1 MISLL
6 VRLLAAI
13 ILAFFAGK
21 LISKIKLPSIL
32 GWLIAGMILGPHAVS
47 LMNQQILDAQW
58 YQTIV
63 HILECAVGLMIGTEL
78 VWNKIKR
85 SGKAIVIT
93 TFTQSVGTFLFV
105 SLVFGIVFYFQEIPL
120 YLAFLFGGI
129 ALATAP
135 APALSI
141 VREFKTNGPVTN
153 TLIPMA
159 ALDDII
165 GCIIFFT
172 TIAIVAGN
180 LSAGELPA
188 YMIALVV
195 ILPLVIGIVTGL
207 LAGLMLKKERGSAA
221 TLCLLILN
229 ILIASGVGFIFN
241 NLVMPKPVLNF
252 MLIGMAFSAT
262 FSNMITEKRLE
273 EIMHEFNPLLGIAM
287 IIVILNLGA
296 PLDYHLI
303 MGAGLFT
310 LIYIVARALGK
321 YFGAY
326 FGASIT
332 KSPKTVKKYL
342 GFTLLPHSGVSLVFT
357 GIAVS
362 VLSVPAPE
370 YAGIIQ
376 GTIAAAAVINEIIA
390 VIVAKKGFEWAG
402 EFESDIPA
410 VSTIEEGK
418 KYAVITISRQHGSGG
433 REIGKQ
439 LSERLGIPFYDHEL
453 IEMAAQSCPIDQ
465 TFFENADT
473 KWTGSFWHE
482 LGEGVN
488 HDLSLNDKAF
498 LHQSSVIREI
508 ANKGGCIIVGR
519 CADYVLKDY
528 ANVLKIFVYA
538 DLDSRK
544 ERIEHIYKEADE
556 KALSKI
562 QKTDKKRAS
571 YYKYY
576 TGQNFGEAKNYDI
589 CLNSSLLGIE
599 RCVDIIQSTYDSIED
614 MENPIIENQ
623 ISKEN

>member
-1 MISLL
+1 MIVLL
-6 VRLLAAI
+6 VKLVTAI
-13 ILAFFAGK
+13 VLAFLAGK

-47 LMNQQILDAQW
+47 LLNAQILDAQW
-58 YQTIV
+58 YQTTM

-93 TFTQSVGTFLFV
+93 TITQSLGTFFFV
-105 SLVFGIVFYFQEIPL
+105 SLVFGIVFYFQGIPL

-159 ALDDII
+159 ALDDIV
-165 GCIIFFT
+165 GCVIFFT

-195 ILPLVIGIVTGL
+195 LLPLVIGIVTGL
-207 LAGLMLKKERGSAA
+207 LAGVMLKKERGTKA
-221 TLCLLILN
+221 TLVILILN
-229 ILIASGVGFIFN
+229 ILIASGIGFLFN

-262 FSNMITEKRLE
+262 FSNMVSEERLE
-273 EIMHEFNPLLGIAM
+273 QIMQVFNPFLGVAM
-287 IIVILNLGA
+287 IIVILNLGS

-310 LIYIVARALGK
+310 VIYIAARAFGK

-326 FGASIT
+326 FGAGIT
-332 KSPKTVKKYL
+332 KSPATVRKFL

-362 VLSVPAPE
+362 VLSAPDPE
-370 YAGIIQ
+370 CARIIQ

-390 VIVAKKGFEWAG
+390 VIMAKKGFEWAG
-402 EFESDIPA
+402 EFERD
-410 VSTIEEGK
+410 TIATTAETPEE
-418 KYAVITISRQHGSGG
+418 
-433 REIGKQ
+433 
-439 LSERLGIPFYDHEL
+439 
-453 IEMAAQSCPIDQ
+453 C
-465 TFFENADT
+465 
-473 KWTGSFWHE
+473 
-482 LGEGVN
+482 
-488 HDLSLNDKAF
+488 
-498 LHQSSVIREI
+498 
-508 ANKGGCIIVGR
+508 
-519 CADYVLKDY
+519 
-528 ANVLKIFVYA
+528 
-538 DLDSRK
+538 
-544 ERIEHIYKEADE
+544 
-556 KALSKI
+556 
-562 QKTDKKRAS
+562 
-571 YYKYY
+571 
-576 TGQNFGEAKNYDI
+576 QN
-589 CLNSSLLGIE
+589 
-599 RCVDIIQSTYDSIED
+599 
-614 MENPIIENQ
+614 
-623 ISKEN
+623 